1 MAVVTLTG
9 ASFHGDRL
17 SITFPDGWS
26 PGADQP
32 GNKGLIESFE
42 GGTTN
47 TGANCNAQTKDLD
60 ALANHTLQDLNASFG
75 HVYTQAEW
83 VDLLGVDPASLSV
96 VASDIRPIADTNFHV
111 ATLRYKVDG
120 KDVAMRYGFY
130 VMPGRI
136 TMAGCYAPWADYP
149 SYSKLFE
156 TTIDSLR
163 PW

>member
-1 MAVVTLTG
+1 MAVMALTG

-26 PGADQP
+26 PGADKP
-32 GNKGLIESFE
+32 ESKGLIESFE
-42 GGTTN
+42 GGKTN

-60 ALANHTLQDLNASFG
+60 ALAGHTLEDLNARFG

-83 VDLLGVDPASLSV
+83 GDLLGPEPAQLTV
-96 VASDIRPIADTNFHV
+96 VTSDIRTIADATFHV
-111 ATLRYKVDG
+111 GTLRYRTEG
-120 KDVAMRYGFY
+120 KDVALRCGFF

-136 TMAGCYAPWADYP
+136 TVAGCYAPWAEYP

-156 TTIDSLR
+156 TTIDSFR
-163 PW
+163 PR